1 MKLIDSIAK
10 SPVYIVAL
18 RRRAWIETDGNG
30 MPEQQ
35 MPVALRRRAWI
46 ETDTL
51 PPAPIVSGRVALRRR
66 AWIET
71 TRRI

>member
-1 MKLIDSIAK
+1 MKLI
-10 SPVYIVAL
+10 
-18 RRRAWIETDGNG
+18 GNG